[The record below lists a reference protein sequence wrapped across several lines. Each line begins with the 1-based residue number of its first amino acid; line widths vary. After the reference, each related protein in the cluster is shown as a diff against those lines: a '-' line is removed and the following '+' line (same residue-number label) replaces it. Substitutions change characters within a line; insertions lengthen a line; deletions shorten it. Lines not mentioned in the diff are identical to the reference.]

1 MWHLIKDLNE
11 TRESARQMF
20 RGRVFQ
26 AEGTVNSGPWGSI
39 ELGSNNVQGTAGG
52 PLRLEKNKQ
61 GGELQKWTQGSD
73 GEQVKSLV
81 GHGKDFGF

>member
-26 AEGTVNSGPWGSI
+26 AEGTVNSGP
-39 ELGSNNVQGTAGG
+39 
-52 PLRLEKNKQ
+52 
-61 GGELQKWTQGSD
+61 
-73 GEQVKSLV
+73 
-81 GHGKDFGF
+81 